1 MLQLHDVAVER
12 LNDVLETTRVLLLL
26 LLLLLLLCVVVLFLR
41 RKFAHKYFAKIF
53 SFFRLIRDF
62 FFLESVTSDALW

>member
-26 LLLLLLLCVVVLFLR
+26 LLLLLCVVVLFLR
-41 RKFAHKYFAKIF
+41 RKFAHKYIFKNF

>member
-12 LNDVLETTRVLLLL
+12 LNDVLETTRVLLWLL

-41 RKFAHKYFAKIF
+41 GKFAHKYIKKFFVF
-53 SFFRLIRDF
+53 S
-62 FFLESVTSDALW
+62 SHS

>member
-12 LNDVLETTRVLLLL
+12 LNDVLETTRVLLWLL

-41 RKFAHKYFAKIF
+41 GKFAHKYIKKF

>member
-26 LLLLLLLCVVVLFLR
+26 LLFVVVVVVVVCCCSVFE
-41 RKFAHKYFAKIF
+41 AE
-53 SFFRLIRDF
+53 IR
-62 FFLESVTSDALW
+62 T